1 MAQDIS
7 NDMESDEFNSINDTT
22 EAIQIAQILKTT
34 YYEMI
39 NQRDFEHLNQLF
51 QIESGTVTLPTHMT
65 LPDNIKRIDYIKY
78 NKRDTAISKIAMAEV
93 FLKTNDEF
101 LDIINDRDSLSA
113 DVQSVQDPS
122 GIALLIATDSHPTFY
137 TSFDDEV
144 LVFDAYQ
151 STLESNLQKSMV
163 QAYGEIEPGFS
174 LTDSFIPDLPV
185 KLFPGYLAEAKSVC
199 FNALKQV
206 ANAKEEQRSRRQKRK
221 FSRDQRRTQG
231 GGIQY
236 PNYGRVKP

>member
-7 NDMESDEFNSINDTT
+7 NDMESDEFSSINDTT

-51 QIESGTVTLPTHMT
+51 QVESGTVSLPTHMT
-65 LPDNIKRIDYIKY
+65 LPDNVKRIDYIKY
-78 NKRDTAISKIAMAEV
+78 NKRDTAVSKIAMAEV

-101 LDIINDRDSLSA
+101 LDIINDRDSLSS
-113 DVQSVQDPS
+113 DVQSVSDPS
-122 GIALLIATDSHPTFY
+122 GITLLIATDSHPTFY

-174 LTDSFIPDLPV
+174 LTDSFTPDLPV

-206 ANAKEEQRSRRQKRK
+206 ANAKEEQKSRRQRRK
-221 FSRDQRRTQG
+221 ISRDQRRTQG